1 MKNKKEVKSNKNL
14 VIYQAKNGAIEL
26 RADAKKETIWAN
38 QTQIAELF
46 RVDVRTINEHIQ
58 NIYKTKEL
66 FQKPTIR
73 KIRIVQSEGKRKIER
88 DIKHYNLDM
97 IIAIGYRVNS
107 KSATQF
113 RIWSTKVLR
122 EFLEKGYV
130 INQKQVRNN
139 YQEFLKAIE
148 SIKNLLPENI
158 NLNPKSILDLVKEF
172 SSTWVA
178 LDKYDKDLLK
188 PVGKTEKQIKFS
200 GIELTESIQEFKLE
214 LLRND
219 EATEIFAQER
229 EKGSISGIV
238 GNIMQAFG
246 GKDLYQTLEE
256 KAAHLFYFMVK
267 NHPFIDGNKRSGA
280 FAFIWFLRKTKMKG
294 FKKIDPNTLT
304 ALTLLIAESKPEKKE
319 QMVNLITN
327 FLDLNRN
334 LNAK

>member
-1 MKNKKEVKSNKNL
+1 
-14 VIYQAKNGAIEL
+14 
-26 RADAKKETIWAN
+26 
-38 QTQIAELF
+38 
-46 RVDVRTINEHIQ
+46 
-58 NIYKTKEL
+58 
-66 FQKPTIR
+66 
-73 KIRIVQSEGKRKIER
+73 
-88 DIKHYNLDM
+88 
-97 IIAIGYRVNS
+97 
-107 KSATQF
+107 
-113 RIWSTKVLR
+113 
-122 EFLEKGYV
+122 
-130 INQKQVRNN
+130 
-139 YQEFLKAIE
+139 
-148 SIKNLLPENI
+148 LPENI